1 MKKNE
6 KVPNN
11 KKGKTFTSEKML
23 ELILNNIESNK
34 EDKID
39 ERFGSIRNEKEL
51 DECIYKIDYSIDFKN
66 KKYLIVI

>member
-1 MKKNE
+1 
-6 KVPNN
+6 
-11 KKGKTFTSEKML
+11 ML

-51 DECIYKIDYSIDFKN
+51 DEFIYKIDYSIDFKN